1 MLPFITIGDF
11 KIQIIYL
18 FIIIFF
24 IVFLFVFWMQSKR
37 DLKNSV
43 LFDIAFVSFFSSIFV
58 SRLLGMLN
66 NLGEYKNLDWN
77 FLPVSI
83 EQEQFVFLKNN
94 PWTFFNLNDGNF
106 LYVGLFFGL
115 ILGVIIL
122 YLNSNQKKSIYLLFE
137 RLLIAYCV
145 AGISILLGMLLQGIN
160 IGVVVTEGILKII
173 YPDGVGR
180 YPLQLLEII
189 FLIIF
194 LVYRFGR
201 NKIFKRTELSPR
213 AIVLQ
218 FFVFFGLSEFLV
230 QPYSEKYTKDFL
242 NTIDLTQLIALS
254 IIFVGVVLALSNFWA
269 QKRSQQIKLQG
280 GQHITSGRTRLLNR
294 NYGNIEAVNKYNLSY
309 TKRKVK

>member
-24 IVFLFVFWMQSKR
+24 IAFLFVFWMQSKR

-66 NLGEYKNLDWN
+66 KLGEYKDLKWN

-83 EQEQFVFLKNN
+83 DQEQFVFFKDN

-194 LVYRFGR
+194 LVYRFG
-201 NKIFKRTELSPR
+201 
-213 AIVLQ
+213 
-218 FFVFFGLSEFLV
+218 
-230 QPYSEKYTKDFL
+230 
-242 NTIDLTQLIALS
+242 
-254 IIFVGVVLALSNFWA
+254 
-269 QKRSQQIKLQG
+269 
-280 GQHITSGRTRLLNR
+280 
-294 NYGNIEAVNKYNLSY
+294 
-309 TKRKVK
+309 

>member
-1 MLPFITIGDF
+1 MLPFITIGEF

-24 IVFLFVFWMQSKR
+24 ITYLFVFWVQSKK
-37 DLKNSV
+37 DLKNNA

-66 NLGEYKNLDWN
+66 KLGEYKDLKWN

-137 RLLIAYCV
+137 RLLIAYCIAAITV
-145 AGISILLGMLLQGIN
+145 LLGMFLQGIN
-160 IGVVVTEGILKII
+160 VGAEVTEGILKIT
-173 YPDGVGR
+173 YSDGISR
-180 YPLQLLEII
+180 YPLQLLEIL
-189 FLIIF
+189 FLIVF
-194 LVYRFGR
+194 LIYRFGQNR
-201 NKIFKRTELSPR
+201 IFKRAELSPR
-213 AIVLQ
+213 GMVLQ
-218 FFVFFGLSEFLV
+218 FFVLFGLSEFLF

-242 NTIDLTQLIALS
+242 NAIDLTQLISLS
-254 IIFVGVVLALSNFWA
+254 IILVGVVLALSNFWA
-269 QKRSQQIKLQG
+269 QKRSQQIKLQE
-280 GQHITSGRTRLLNR
+280 GQRTTLARTKLLNR

>member
-24 IVFLFVFWMQSKR
+24 IVFLFVFWMQSKK

-43 LFDIAFVSFFSSIFV
+43 LFDIAFVSFFSAIFV

-145 AGISILLGMLLQGIN
+145 AGISILLGMLLQG
-160 IGVVVTEGILKII
+160 
-173 YPDGVGR
+173 
-180 YPLQLLEII
+180 
-189 FLIIF
+189 
-194 LVYRFGR
+194 R
-201 NKIFKRTELSPR
+201 NKNS
-213 AIVLQ
+213 
-218 FFVFFGLSEFLV
+218 
-230 QPYSEKYTKDFL
+230 
-242 NTIDLTQLIALS
+242 
-254 IIFVGVVLALSNFWA
+254 
-269 QKRSQQIKLQG
+269 
-280 GQHITSGRTRLLNR
+280 
-294 NYGNIEAVNKYNLSY
+294 
-309 TKRKVK
+309 